1 MKESTGARTAVLA
14 LVLALL
20 PTILC
25 AAVVRISWNPNTE
38 SDLEGYQVYSG
49 TAPGTY
55 SHVINVGRTT
65 TIDVSG
71 LEAGPTYYFAVTAY
85 DYSGNES
92 PYSAEQS
99 VSIPGGAPDG
109 SGSVIGGIT
118 DTISDAVDSASEW
131 LEQLVRNI
139 FGLDPETPVYAL
151 GDFTSVD
158 TPAAD
163 EESRTLVTRESL
175 NGGTSLLSALC
186 GLYPVRDMILETGLT
201 YDLST
206 LYPAG
211 AYLFYPLADDCPD
224 IDGEII
230 KSDQNG
236 MFLYV
241 VFDETCSVDHLLRLS
256 AAEEIFEIRAYDPV
270 ESQIVEDPIT
280 GIAIELPREATP
292 GTTPVAI
299 GWGGE
304 DVFPGSTVLGDDEA
318 YVILFDILPYGL
330 ALQEPALVSMPT
342 EWEGARVQW
351 YDDEQQ
357 GWVELEDVQVKDG
370 VLSFSAQTL
379 GRFKAAPAE
388 AAEGEAAVVEAE
400 PYQGRDTACFMGAA
414 QGPSGMQIFSVI
426 ATALL
431 GLASCLPGMSR

>member
-1 MKESTGARTAVLA
+1 
-14 LVLALL
+14 VLALL

-38 SDLEGYQVYSG
+38 SDLEGYRVFSG
-49 TAPGTY
+49 TSPGSY

-85 DYSGNES
+85 DVSGNES

-99 VSIPGGAPDG
+99 VSIPGGTPDG

-118 DTISDAVDSASEW
+118 DAVSDAVDSAAEW
-131 LEQLVRNI
+131 LEELVRNL

-151 GDFTSVD
+151 GDFASVD
-158 TPAAD
+158 TSAAH
-163 EESRTLVTRESL
+163 EEPGTLVTRDSL
-175 NGGTSLLSALC
+175 SGGASLQSALC
-186 GLYPVRDMILETGLT
+186 ELYPMRDMILESGVT

-211 AYLFYPLADDCPD
+211 AYLFYPLADDCP
-224 IDGEII
+224 EIEGDTI
-230 KSDQNG
+230 QADQNG

-241 VFDETCSVDHLLRLS
+241 AFDETCSVDHLLRLS
-256 AAEEIFEIRAYDPV
+256 AAEEIFEMSAYDPV
-270 ESQIVEDPIT
+270 ESQIVEDAIS
-280 GIAIELPREATP
+280 GIAVELPQEATP

-304 DVFPGSTVLGDDEA
+304 DVFPGSTVLGDDET

-330 ALQEPALVSMPT
+330 ALQAPALVSMPT
-342 EWEGARVQW
+342 DWEGARVQW

-357 GWVELEDVQVKDG
+357 AWVELEDVQVKDG
-370 VLSFSAQTL
+370 LLSFSAQTL
-379 GRFKAAPAE
+379 GRFKAAPAG
-388 AAEGEAAVVEAE
+388 AAEGETAVPETE

-431 GLASCLPGMSR
+431 GLASCLPGISR